1 MFAALHVSNCQAA
14 AECAA
19 LRPHHLTSTQQSD
32 IYFIFTFSNAI
43 GRCNYVQDCKKRAH
57 AMQLNVHHACLCF
70 RPRIAT
76 VKSSVQ
82 LPYAWENKDNC
93 KANAAN
99 AMLVFSGAHRASKY
113 PGCISKYCREASLKP
128 PSACPGLDKLPAA
141 QQASYS

>member
-1 MFAALHVSNCQAA
+1 M
-14 AECAA
+14 
-19 LRPHHLTSTQQSD
+19 
-32 IYFIFTFSNAI
+32 
-43 GRCNYVQDCKKRAH
+43 QDCKKRAH